1 MPLVITNT
9 TDADGSQLPQIVV
22 VDFSNGNIKLVS
34 DPGGNWLQYLPLILN
49 RRKVFRQAKANPTH
63 ANVHNLYSYQYIG
76 LISIARGNTLE
87 R

>member
-1 MPLVITNT
+1 
-9 TDADGSQLPQIVV
+9 
-22 VDFSNGNIKLVS
+22 
-34 DPGGNWLQYLPLILN
+34 LPLILN